1 MKEIDFDG
9 WEDYKPVNE
18 LDLIEKENKNLL
30 KLLKDDKINLLNISK
45 QDFDQMFDNSC
56 EEDYNGNIFMRFLK
70 VEDYQYDDKTIS
82 LFEDPKN
89 EEFFIFKKDEE
100 IYFLYVYQF
109 NSYYKDK
116 SKVTF
121 VGWDYNVIF
130 NLKKMKCKEIETR

>member
-1 MKEIDFDG
+1 
-9 WEDYKPVNE
+9 
-18 LDLIEKENKNLL
+18 
-30 KLLKDDKINLLNISK
+30 
-45 QDFDQMFDNSC
+45 MFENSC
-56 EEDYNGNIFMRFLK
+56 EEDYDGNIFMRFIK
-70 VEDYQYDDKTIS
+70 VEDYEFDDGVIS

-89 EEFFIFKKDEE
+89 EDFFIFKKDEE

-116 SKVTF
+116 NKVTF

>member
-1 MKEIDFDG
+1 MNELDFDN
-9 WEDYKPVNE
+9 WEDYKPVSE
-18 LDLIEKENKNLL
+18 LDLVEKENKNLL

-56 EEDYNGNIFMRFLK
+56 EEDYNGDIFMRLIK
-70 VEDYQYDDKTIS
+70 VEDYKYEDETIS
-82 LFEDPKN
+82 LFESPND
-89 EEFFIFKKDEE
+89 EDFFIFKKNDE

-116 SKVTF
+116 NKVTF